1 MNSMKKGE
9 KMVSEERLRLTFTD
23 IAPQGDALARHDG
36 EVVFAA
42 NGIPG
47 EEAIVLAK
55 RRKRY
60 IVGEAV
66 ELISESPHRIAPRC
80 PHFGKCSGCQWQHI
94 DYPFQLALKRQ
105 MVARQ
110 LRERG
115 NFPDAPVLA
124 TLPAA
129 EPWHYRN
136 HARFSVDPQ
145 GQLGFIRKHTRDF
158 VPIDFCYLMHPRINS
173 VLAALQGKCAGAHQ
187 VAVRYGVNTR
197 EQLIQPKL
205 PQIDIP
211 SGQPCYEEELL
222 GRRFRISAPSF
233 FQVNTPQAESL
244 FNVLRDHLHLK
255 GAELMSDVYAGVGT
269 FAALLA
275 PLVGRVMAIE
285 ESAAAVKDAAVNI
298 TGLDNIEFLQGKAEG
313 VLPRIEGAPD
323 AAILDPPR
331 LGCHRRA
338 LAALLQLSPR
348 RIIYVSCEPATL
360 ARDLRVL
367 CEGGYRLMSVQ
378 PVDMFPHTY
387 HVECVATLV
396 RGDLSPGLVL
406 ASASPRRRELFFV
419 LGLDFEAIA
428 PPEDESLPTDA
439 ENVEQVAEQLA
450 LKKAEA
456 VAKVKGEK
464 TVVAADTVVVHRGT
478 IMGKPRDADEAG
490 EMLRR
495 LRGEEH
501 VVVTGVA
508 LLSEGRSYIGHA
520 ATTVTMRRYSDE
532 EIAAYIAS
540 GDALDKAG
548 AYGIQD
554 PLFAPAERV
563 DGCYLNVVG
572 LPLCELAG
580 MLRAAGVSVGARPL
594 WALPPQCQ
602 ECEGRGCLVGE
613 IA

>member
-1 MNSMKKGE
+1 MNGAKKGE

-66 ELISESPHRIAPRC
+66 ELLRESPHRIEARC

-105 MVARQ
+105 MVVRQ

-115 NFPDAPVLA
+115 SFPDAPVLA

-145 GQLGFIRKHTRDF
+145 GQLGFVHKQTRNF
-158 VPIDFCYLMHPRINS
+158 VPIDFCHLMHPWINS

-187 VAVRYGVNTR
+187 VAVRYGVNTG

-205 PQIDIP
+205 QQIDIP

-233 FQVNTPQAESL
+233 FQVNTPQAENL
-244 FNVLRDHLHLK
+244 FNVLRDHLQPR
-255 GAELMSDVYAGVGT
+255 GTELVIDVFAGVGT
-269 FAALLA
+269 FATLLA
-275 PLVGRVMAIE
+275 PLVGRVIAVE
-285 ESAAAVKDAAVNI
+285 EAAAAVKDAAVNI
-298 TGLDNIEFLQGKAEG
+298 TGLDNIEFLQGRAEE
-313 VLPRIEGAPD
+313 VLPRIEGVPD
-323 AAILDPPR
+323 VAVLDPPR
-331 LGCHRRA
+331 VGCHRRA

-360 ARDLRVL
+360 ARDLKIL
-367 CEGGYRLMSVQ
+367 CEGGYRLVAVQ
-378 PVDMFPHTY
+378 PVDMFPQTY

-396 RGDLSPGLVL
+396 RGDISPDLVL
-406 ASASPRRRELFFV
+406 ASASPRRRELLFV

-428 PPEDESLPTDA
+428 PPEDEPLPTDA
-439 ENVEQVAEQLA
+439 ENVERVAEQLA
-450 LKKAEA
+450 LEKAEA
-456 VAKVKGEK
+456 VAKVAGHK
-464 TVVAADTVVVHRGT
+464 TVVAADTVVIHRGT
-478 IMGKPRDADEAG
+478 IMGKPRDDDEAQQ
-490 EMLRR
+490 MLRR

-501 VVVTGVA
+501 IVITGVA
-508 LLSEGRSYIGHA
+508 VLSEGRSYIGHA
-520 ATTVTMRRYSDE
+520 ATTVTMRHYSDE
-532 EIAAYIAS
+532 EVSAYIAS
-540 GDALDKAG
+540 GEALDKAG

-554 PLFAPAERV
+554 PLFAPAAEV

-572 LPLCELAG
+572 LPLCKLAR
-580 MLRAAGVSVGARPL
+580 MLREAGVSVGPRPL
-594 WALPPQCQ
+594 WALPPQCH
-602 ECEGRGCLVGE
+602 ECEGREGLLGD
-613 IA
+613 